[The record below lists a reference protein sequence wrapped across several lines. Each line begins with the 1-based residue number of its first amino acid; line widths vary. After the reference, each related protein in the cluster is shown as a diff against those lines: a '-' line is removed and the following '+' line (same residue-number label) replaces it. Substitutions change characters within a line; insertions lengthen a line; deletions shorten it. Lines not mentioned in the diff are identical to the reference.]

1 MVRTTGKNVGTI
13 MPRQPTAVFAKT
25 DRKCSNRTEALHHP
39 TVAASGGSATGQQ
52 RSIAAPRGGP
62 PLIVQARTSG
72 RLGRGPWGE
81 RDREKRLCH
90 GWCHGL
96 LAVPSL
102 TRRSP
107 EAPTP
112 RGLIG
117 SHRGVYATGDPQ
129 GQAPRH
135 AVRACESLSG
145 AARHGFSPAQATRL
159 PSRSRRPC
167 SHGDGRPTGG
177 TALGRTAARV

>member
-1 MVRTTGKNVGTI
+1 

-52 RSIAAPRGGP
+52 RSAAGRAAGRR
-62 PLIVQARTSG
+62 LSVQARTSG

-117 SHRGVYATGDPQ
+117 SHRGVYAFRQFGHGGPPLSQ
-129 GQAPRH
+129 LVPSPLAPRKRTYP
-135 AVRACESLSG
+135 VGTSWLLTLS
-145 AARHGFSPAQATRL
+145 QATRPVTL
-159 PSRSRRPC
+159 PASLP
-167 SHGDGRPTGG
+167 
-177 TALGRTAARV
+177 AR

>member
-1 MVRTTGKNVGTI
+1 

-39 TVAASGGSATGQQ
+39 TVAAAGGSASGQQ
-52 RSIAAPRGGP
+52 RSAAAARRTASHRAGEDIRQTRKE
-62 PLIVQARTSG
+62 PLGVSEI
-72 RLGRGPWGE
+72 E
-81 RDREKRLCH
+81 RSDSAMVS
-90 GWCHGL
+90 HGL
-96 LAVPSL
+96 LAVPWSN
-102 TRRSP
+102 RRSP

-117 SHRGVYATGDPQ
+117 SHRGIYAFRQFGLGGPPL
-129 GQAPRH
+129 PRPVPSPPAADAGGH
-135 AVRACESLSG
+135 IPR
-145 AARHGFSPAQATRL
+145 ARHGLPHRQATRL

-167 SHGDGRPTGG
+167 SHGEGRPTGG